1 MPVISTSSGLI
12 QSLPFD
18 VERLFDES
26 SNLSLAAVNQI
37 ETELSE
43 TQDWS
48 SLRRL
53 YEFAVQLGHDAE
65 VGRQLMVKAGL
76 VCLEQLG
83 DGVTAEA
90 YFRRV
95 LATDPGNYAAL
106 DAYAELCAA
115 QGRYEESADYFDA
128 AIAQAPDFEKVDI
141 CLRLAE
147 VCEHELLKGQRAI
160 DALEFAY
167 SIDPSRVDT
176 LRMARKSLT
185 RQGRFLEAKAAL
197 NAEYIAVE
205 SADGITNDMR
215 ASFALL
221 FRELGLELSRTSL
234 DMEAAR
240 SCLESARALGDIR
253 ALSYLDDLRYRELS
267 YQAYAEELIRK
278 ATSTGCPLDAAAYFV
293 EAAELYYAV
302 GHDLLRSEACI
313 ERALSVVP
321 GFPGVLKYLERAYGS
336 QAETAELYRERLQ
349 RLLEEATDVDFE
361 IELLQRLATLAHTP
375 PDENEDELAS
385 QIEAYEKLIE
395 LAPSHSE
402 SIDALLDIWE
412 DSGEPEK
419 AIEVLTQYLQA
430 VTSNE
435 IRVSAHIRLGQIY
448 LEGLG
453 KVEEATRQ
461 FQAALVLEPK
471 NFSAASALRAIY
483 LDSNED
489 KPLLECLDILL
500 DFAPDLQSRVSLIN
514 EMLDV
519 AQRVSEFA
527 VFDTKRKLFLFQP
540 ETEGLRD
547 ELDALAESN
556 QSRYLWID
564 TLIQTAQAH
573 FGTIGASLWVHVGDW
588 LVNAFHRSSDAIDA
602 YRQALSRVE
611 NFEAALEAL
620 DRLNA
625 EKSDPQGTAA
635 QLEAALQAATEPF
648 EQARILDHL
657 TAINLE
663 QLESPETALGY
674 AQRLKELDFESAKA
688 TALIKLQ
695 RVYEKTEDWESL
707 ADTLEQRERYLTHL
721 AKAEIQFERGK
732 LLLQKLNK
740 RELAAEVLIEAYPV
754 LTEVVEIVDLLYV
767 IAQSGV
773 QTERIA
779 NLIEPRLGQLA
790 DFGRQA
796 TILALQLELEQD
808 AEAKAR
814 IALRLGR
821 IHADRLRDLE
831 SALAVW
837 SDSIGGTTLDSR
849 LLSAVLR
856 SADTKELARQA
867 SDALRVAADRVEGA
881 LRSLIQSTR
890 GTVLAQTFGLNDEV
904 KSVFWEVLSE
914 DLQNKAALNG
924 FLGCSVAEGS
934 VSESLAELT
943 SRDLWSSEG
952 IQAEEALASVLV
964 LAAEQGVTGDWLDSL
979 IETVRN
985 SRIDSARV
993 MLALY
998 TLGQRSADV
1007 IKDQVWIQVDDS
1019 GVSEP
1024 VKSSLRM
1031 KKAVSYL
1038 GTEAFSEALSEIR
1051 EGLIIWPVNR
1061 EAKSLLEV
1069 LVNKKEFFAEAADLL
1084 TDLTQR
1090 LEDKSAQVKVL
1101 RARALHAESDAEEKE
1116 LYTDLARLQGG
1127 ELASPIAAHR
1137 TMVEAHERGLLV
1149 ADDYYEF
1156 CVSALRAEC
1165 LDKIEELAQHSDDL
1179 NLKRELARFFEGVA
1193 WDLHKSRAYWQKIVE
1208 LEPDDA
1214 EAISAIKRLESHDES
1229 VATIGEMLEERGE
1242 SSEELEEAMLYYL
1255 RAASVFGSDAQL
1267 AGKARETLEKAFDLA
1282 PGDLYALQAGS
1293 KILSKVGTVE
1303 EAEQFLSGAIE
1314 ATQEPSRIACLNVF
1328 LGEVLHSA
1336 GNVQQAAERYSK
1348 ALSFDSSHHSAV
1360 EAVEELMSSG
1370 DSSQVTAIVEAR
1382 VRAKGDWKA
1391 LVDIYQSVVD
1401 DTQDDRRKV
1410 EHLNAIRKIK
1420 ETTMTDASGAFEAAA
1435 QAFRVLPEND
1445 HIANTVSRLA
1455 SETGRSDEWMRLL
1468 VERAEKLP
1476 ENDPQRRDL
1485 RKRVA
1490 QFYENELG
1498 DKEESL
1504 RSWQELLL
1512 EWPENYD
1519 ALDAITRIGGELGD
1533 ELAVSSAF
1541 ERLASLQEDRGT
1553 RIEYLRAAASLV
1565 ENREEKY
1572 VDATTLYRKILDE
1585 EPDDIHAL
1593 EKLDGLLVRLELYD
1607 ELQSI
1612 ILRRLDFANTV
1623 SEQGVLKSRYGRLC
1637 VEKLGLHIEGVENL
1651 KTVVDWR
1658 HLDGLESAADV
1669 SSRSLFG
1676 LMTAVEDDNLGLA
1689 IQCANIIE
1697 PYWAEIEDFE
1707 KVIRCKEV
1715 RASAQD
1721 SDIKAAL
1728 IQECAQIF
1736 EDKLNEPE
1744 QAYTLLAKY
1753 LDERLHD
1760 DAWVDDLQRISSL
1773 LNRDS
1778 ELAKAL
1784 REALLSDDSHQ
1795 AFEEQWF
1802 RLARIYEESLHELTE
1817 AAFCYEKVRETRE
1830 FDERLLESL
1839 IRVYTATDSFRELVS
1854 VHRSVLAIPEQTA
1867 ERKIEVWTQITEIL
1881 ELRLD
1886 DAPLALD
1893 AYDARIDLEPEN
1905 VSLVEAMV
1913 ALAEKALDGPHLTDG
1928 LSRLLSLSD
1937 DDDAKIELLQRH
1949 GVAAYELCE
1958 NNSMAVVSFAE
1969 VLALSPAHEKAVVYL
1984 ERIFEDGGE
1993 PRLVSAKVLAEY
2005 YKRNERTKEYL
2016 AALQALLEGEIPKEE
2031 RVGILVEIAEV
2042 SKNILSEPET
2052 AFEYAGKAF
2061 ELEPSEETAISL
2073 LEQIT
2078 LDCDW
2083 YERLASF
2090 YSVQIPDIQ
2099 DFEISQ
2105 RIRHRLAEI
2114 YENELSDNDRTIE
2127 VLMSIIELSP
2137 SDSVALQA
2145 LERLYKELGSFSD
2158 LAEVYKHRVQQ
2169 ADTDNARI
2177 GLMRELARI
2186 EADLLLEPDTAI
2198 STLNELLLIDEYD
2211 VPALRRLAKLY
2222 EQNESFVEAEST
2234 LRRILAAPE
2243 EESREGL
2250 IARKELARLF
2260 LDFMSREHE
2269 SFDLLAENIAVAPTD
2284 EGTRQFVRE
2293 RLEIAISDERVER
2306 ALRFAQLNSEALR
2319 AGPEPRELVE
2329 ALRTEINLSE
2339 ELGTKAALNR
2349 EIADIYLHQL
2359 DQKELAFA
2367 ALSQAVTNEP
2377 DSQDTLVRLEA
2388 LGEDL
2393 TLLDEVLDVYENIT
2407 VESEVSEVA
2416 FDLKTRTAS
2425 ILQHKLQDLPAA
2437 IASWQA
2443 VLQLRP
2449 FDLKAA
2455 ESLDVI
2461 YSGQQ
2466 DWQKLS
2472 EILPLL
2478 AEIVSEDIERTTQLS
2493 MRLGRINEEELFNP
2507 KEAIQWYEKAWRLD
2521 AVATNAA
2528 EALERLL
2535 TEEEQ
2540 PELLAEVLVSVVWN
2554 NEGEIGDQLR
2564 RLLCLSRIKS
2574 LQPGGRADAITFLE
2588 AALEIDMDNKS
2599 AVSQLENLYEK
2610 EERWKE
2616 LGQLITRQ
2624 METAEDLGE
2633 KLELQKRRA
2642 FIVGTQLGTPEE
2654 AIEVWNDVLTND
2666 PNDQM
2671 ALKGLRKSYRQ
2682 AELWSSLVETI
2693 KKSISIENDPKSIK
2707 DLRFELAEVYLNY
2720 LDSRAD
2726 AINEAKR
2733 VLDIQ
2738 PLTVGEM
2745 VRLEGL
2751 FTSAET
2757 YSDAVRVMQY
2767 RIDVTSDKGEKVDIL
2782 FNVADIY
2789 RHKLRRSA
2797 SAVEVFERIL
2807 DQEPENDRAYSE
2819 LESLYEESSDYSKLI
2834 DLLDRRK
2841 VFVADEEEKENI
2853 VMRRVELQTT
2863 KLGAKEMAFVTA
2875 IGAFAESPSSSRI
2888 QELAEKL
2895 AEETDSWEDLAD
2907 VYVDA
2912 LDEPSIP
2919 LPRKM
2924 ELRRSLAEIYAS
2936 KLEDFDEA
2944 EDNLEVVV
2952 QTQPDETEAWVELVG
2967 IMRRQARWD
2976 DLIETRRRQVKMN
2989 ADDEAAKEALLEIA
3003 NVLSEQF
3010 DNVSE
3015 SISVLREGLLI
3026 DATDT
3031 QLIDALCQRLEMTS
3045 QWMPLI
3051 EVLESKLSSVE
3062 GDSAKGSVQY
3072 EIAQIWD
3079 ECIDDPDRAVTEYR
3093 SALDKNPGE
3102 MRALKAL
3109 EHLYAE
3115 MARFEELCDVYRQ
3128 QATFASEAGI
3138 AVEMWGRVARILKD
3152 KLGDLSGAA
3161 DALVKGLE
3169 SDPAHLPTVRELEV
3183 IWNETQNWA
3192 QLSEAYQ
3199 RHLDL
3204 IQQDAE
3210 EYNAVQLKLGSVYER
3225 LGDFERSETALMVV
3239 LEREPSS
3246 IEAIHG
3252 LAQLYENKGDYEQ
3265 ALSFLGQEAEQ
3276 ATISNQVA
3284 TALFKMGNIFE
3295 NMLGDRE
3302 QATVF
3307 YNRAIET
3314 DGSEVRSI
3322 QALCDIRR
3330 EETNWEDVARLE
3342 ELEAANLKESAKR
3355 ADAYCAAAKTRLEY
3369 FDDIESGIRLSLL
3382 AVDSE
3387 PDHEAANRYLAQLY
3401 YMNQVWESAE
3411 RFLEKVV
3418 HLTEHTASD
3427 AEKGELYFRLA
3438 YISEKLNEEDLAL
3451 ERYLQSNSFSP
3462 NNLDVLE
3469 GLANA
3474 LKRASRLEE
3483 AEGIYRDIL
3492 VHHRDT
3498 YTNAEVVFLYSQLGE
3513 IASAMDNFTEASA
3526 HFDSALEL
3534 ESSDPRTL
3542 RGYAELCE
3550 KTQDWERAFQ
3560 LRSRLITNLYEEEKF
3575 DELLR
3580 QADLCEAQLED
3591 KYRAADALAMARK
3604 LKPDN
3609 EDVVGRLF
3617 TMLKEVGQFEQAI
3630 AVGRDLLA
3638 LKKSDADK
3646 FTQYCELAHLFD
3658 AGQKDWKK
3666 SALAYNK
3673 ALELQPE
3680 NLEVFVRQVDM
3691 LTKYKRKKELAY
3703 AYQLMIQRL
3712 GNKSSTA
3719 NKRAVLWK
3727 NLADHYRDVIKDK
3740 AAAAQAYECVLKIT
3754 PDNHDVALELA
3765 AVQQTKRNTV
3775 GKALEIYHDLA
3786 IKSADPEKPI
3796 RELFELY
3803 GSREIEELDK
3813 CLVSAATLVFLDK
3826 ASNIETK
3833 AYEQLMSHWMKETDG
3848 TPSRPITEHL
3858 WKSLIFHNDCRN
3870 PIADILREL
3879 TIGFPGLFGG
3889 AQQKLEL
3896 KKKERVDLASK
3907 HSRKLRYLLI
3917 WDSVATSMGAPRV
3930 EHYFREFDGSPPR
3943 IFPGSSNVLF
3953 VGKQSMV
3960 FKEMPKDEIVWI
3972 LSRELTFARPEFSAV
3987 RALSAYDVALM
3998 LEATVRLFTG
4008 GIASGMKQNLE
4019 KPKIAQ
4025 MQELLKGYF
4034 QKDKR
4039 MQEVLQP
4046 LVTECMDKRSL
4057 VNFREFLYGVE
4068 HTASRVAVLLSSDIR
4083 SVIQGLNYT
4092 EPVTDMSER
4101 RRMREIRWFLMSDE
4115 HFTLREQL
4123 GLQLTH
4129 VSKPNG

>member
-1 MPVISTSSGLI
+1 MPVISMSSGLI

-43 TQDWS
+43 SQDWT

-65 VGRQLMVKAGL
+65 AGRQLMVKAGL

-106 DAYAELCAA
+106 DSYAELCAA
-115 QGRYEESADYFDA
+115 QGRYAEAADYFDA

-147 VCEHELLKGQRAI
+147 VCERELEKGQRAI

-185 RQGRFLEAKAAL
+185 RQGRFIEAHAAL
-197 NAEYIAVE
+197 DAEYLAVE
-205 SADGITNDMR
+205 SADGISDDMR

-234 DMEAAR
+234 DME
-240 SCLESARALGDIR
+240 SARACLEKARELGDIR

-267 YQAYAEELIRK
+267 YQAYAEELIKK
-278 ATSTGCPLDAAAYFV
+278 ATSSVRPLEAAAYFV

-321 GFPGVLKYLERAYGS
+321 GFPGVLKYLERAYGN
-336 QAETAELYRERLQ
+336 QPETAELYRERLQ
-349 RLLEEATDVDFE
+349 RLLEEATNVDFE
-361 IELLQRLATLAHTP
+361 IQLLQRLATLSHTQP
-375 PDENEDELAS
+375 EEGEDELAS

-402 SIDALLDIWE
+402 SVDALLEIWE
-412 DSGEPEK
+412 DRGEPEK

-430 VTSNE
+430 VNSNE
-435 IRVSAHIRLGQIY
+435 VRVSAHIRLGQIY

-461 FQAALVLEPK
+461 FQAALALEPR

-489 KPLLECLDILL
+489 KPLLDCLDILL
-500 DFAPDLQSRVSLIN
+500 VFAPDLPSRVSLVN

-519 AQRVSEFA
+519 AQRVSESA
-527 VFDTKRKLFLFQP
+527 VFNAKRKMFLYQP

-547 ELDALAESN
+547 ELDELAASN

-564 TLIQTAQAH
+564 TLIQTAQANS
-573 FGTIGASLWVHVGDW
+573 GEVGAGLWVHVGDW
-588 LVNAFHRSSDAIDA
+588 LVNAFHRSSDAIEA
-602 YRQALSRVE
+602 YRQALGRVD
-611 NFEAALEAL
+611 NYEAALEAL
-620 DRLNA
+620 DRLND
-625 EKSDPQGTAA
+625 EKSNPEGAAA
-635 QLEAALQAATEPF
+635 QLEAALQTSSAPS

-657 TAINLE
+657 TAINLD

-674 AQRLKELDFESAKA
+674 AQQLKELDFESARA

-695 RVYEKTEDWESL
+695 RVYEKTEDWEAL
-707 ADTLEQRERYLTHL
+707 AETLEQREKYLTHL

-754 LTEVVEIVDLLYV
+754 LTEVVEIVDLLFT
-767 IAQSGV
+767 IAKAGV
-773 QTERIA
+773 QADRIA
-779 NLIEPRLGQLA
+779 KLIEPRLGQLA
-790 DFGRQA
+790 DFARQA
-796 TILALQLELEQD
+796 AILEIQLESELD
-808 AEAKAR
+808 AEVRAR
-814 IALRLGR
+814 VGLRIGR
-821 IHADRLRDLE
+821 IRAERLKDLE
-831 SALAVW
+831 GALAVW
-837 SDSIGGTTLDSR
+837 SSSICGTTFDSH
-849 LLSAVLR
+849 LLSAISR
-856 SADTKELARQA
+856 TANTKELARQA
-867 SDALRVAADRVEGA
+867 SDALRVAAERTEGT

-890 GTVLAQTFGLNDEV
+890 GTVLAQAFGPNDEV
-904 KSVFWEVLSE
+904 KSLFWEVLSD
-914 DLQNKAALNG
+914 DLRNKAALNG
-924 FLGCSVAEGS
+924 FLGCSVAEES
-934 VSESLAELT
+934 VSESLAQLT
-943 SRDLWSSEG
+943 SQDSWSSEG
-952 IQAEEALASVLV
+952 AQVKEAFASVMM

-979 IETVRN
+979 VETVTN
-985 SRIDSARV
+985 STIDSARV

-998 TLGQRSADV
+998 TLGQRSTDIV
-1007 IKDQVWIQVDDS
+1007 TEQKWTRVDDS

-1024 VKSSLRM
+1024 VKSSIRM
-1031 KKAVSYL
+1031 KKAVSCL
-1038 GTEAFSEALSEIR
+1038 AAENSSEALSEIR
-1051 EGLIIWPVNR
+1051 EGLSIWPVNS
-1061 EAKSLLEV
+1061 EAKSLLES
-1069 LVNKKEFFAEAADLL
+1069 LVSKKEFFVEAAELL
-1084 TDLTQR
+1084 TNLSQR
-1090 LEDKSAQVKVL
+1090 LEDKSARVQVL
-1101 RARALHAESDAEEKE
+1101 RARALHAETDAEKKKFYSE
-1116 LYTDLARLQGG
+1116 LARMQGV
-1127 ELASPIAAHR
+1127 EIASPIAAHD
-1137 TMVEAHERGLLV
+1137 TMAEAQEKGLLV
-1149 ADDYYEF
+1149 ADDYYDL
-1156 CVSALRAEC
+1156 CVTALRAER
-1165 LDKIEELAQHSDDL
+1165 LDKVEEIAEKSNDL
-1179 NLKRELARFFEGVA
+1179 NLKKELARFFEGVA
-1193 WDLHKSRAYWQKIVE
+1193 WDLDKARVHWHRISELDPADVE
-1208 LEPDDA
+1208 ARSAVERLRPYD
-1214 EAISAIKRLESHDES
+1214 EAVVS
-1229 VATIGEMLEERGE
+1229 IGQMLEERGE
-1242 SSEELEEAMLYYL
+1242 SCEELEEATLYYL
-1255 RAASVFGSDAQL
+1255 RAASVFSGENQL
-1267 AGKARETLEKAFDLA
+1267 AKKARETLEKAFELA
-1282 PGDLYALQAGS
+1282 PEDLYVLQTGGR
-1293 KILSKVGTVE
+1293 ILAEIGTIK
-1303 EAEQFLSGAIE
+1303 EAEQLLLSAIE
-1314 ATQEPSRIACLNVF
+1314 TTQEPSRIACLYVS
-1328 LGEVLHSA
+1328 LGRIFHASGDL
-1336 GNVQQAAERYSK
+1336 QQAAERYGK
-1348 ALSFDSSHHSAV
+1348 ALSFDPGHYSAV
-1360 EAVEELMSSG
+1360 GAVEELMGSG
-1370 DSSQVTAIVEAR
+1370 DSSQITAIVEAR

-1401 DTQDDRRKV
+1401 ETQDDKRKV

-1420 ETTMTDASGAFEAAA
+1420 ETTMNDASGAFDAAA
-1435 QAFRVLPEND
+1435 QAFRTLPEND

-1455 SETGRSDEWMRLL
+1455 SETGRSDEWMHLL

-1476 ENDPQRRDL
+1476 ENDPQRLAL

-1498 DKEESL
+1498 NKEESL
-1504 RSWQELLL
+1504 RCWQELLS

-1519 ALDAITRIGGELGD
+1519 ALDAITRLGGELGD

-1541 ERLASLQEDRGT
+1541 ERLASLQEDRDT
-1553 RIEYLRAAASLV
+1553 RIEYLRAAASLI
-1565 ENREEKY
+1565 ENREEKHS
-1572 VDATTLYRKILDE
+1572 DAASLYRKILDE

-1593 EKLDGLLVRLELYD
+1593 EKLDDLLVNLELHDELKLVIHRRLE
-1607 ELQSI
+1607 
-1612 ILRRLDFANTV
+1612 FAHTV

-1637 VEKLGLHIEGVENL
+1637 VEKLGLHTEGLDHL
-1651 KTVVDWR
+1651 KSVVDWR
-1658 HLDGLESAADV
+1658 HLEGLEAAANA

-1676 LMTAVEDDNLGLA
+1676 LMNAVEEDNLELSV
-1689 IQCANIIE
+1689 QCANIVE
-1697 PYWAEIEDFE
+1697 PYWTELEDFE
-1707 KVIRCKEV
+1707 KVIRCKAVHANAEEG
-1715 RASAQD
+1715 D
-1721 SDIKAAL
+1721 TKAAL
-1728 IQECAQIF
+1728 LQECALIY
-1736 EDKLNEPE
+1736 EDKLNEPVKAFE
-1744 QAYTLLAKY
+1744 LLAKY
-1753 LDERLHD
+1753 LHERLHD
-1760 DAWVDDLQRISSL
+1760 YAWFDELQRISSL
-1773 LNRDS
+1773 INRDS
-1778 ELAKAL
+1778 ELARAL
-1784 REALLSDDSHQ
+1784 KEALLSDDTHQ
-1795 AFEEQWF
+1795 TFEEQWL
-1802 RLARIYEESLHELTE
+1802 RLARVYEERLDDLTD
-1817 AAFCYEKVRETRE
+1817 AAFCYEKVREIRE
-1830 FDERLLESL
+1830 FDELVLESL
-1839 IRVYTATDSFRELVS
+1839 IRVYTATGALRELVS
-1854 VHRSVLAIPEQTA
+1854 VYRSVLAIPEQTE
-1867 ERKIEVWTQITEIL
+1867 ERKIEVWAQITEIL
-1881 ELRLD
+1881 EVELD

-1893 AYDARIDLEPEN
+1893 AYDARIVLEPEN
-1905 VSLVEAMV
+1905 VSIVEAMV

-1937 DDDAKIELLQRH
+1937 TDDDVKIELLERH

-1958 NNSMAVVSFAE
+1958 DNNMAVGSFAE
-1969 VLALSPAHEKAVVYL
+1969 VLSLSPEHEKAVVYL

-1993 PRLVSAKVLAEY
+1993 PRLVSARILAEF
-2005 YKRNERTKEYL
+2005 YKRNGRMKEYL
-2016 AALQALLEGEIPKEE
+2016 SALEALLESEIPKEE
-2031 RVGILVEIAEV
+2031 RVEILVEIAEV
-2042 SKNILSEPET
+2042 SKNTLSEPGT

-2061 ELEPSEETAISL
+2061 ELEPSTEAAISL
-2073 LEQIT
+2073 LEQVT

-2083 YERLASF
+2083 FERLAGF
-2090 YSVQIPDIQ
+2090 YSAQISGIQ
-2099 DFEISQ
+2099 NFEIGQ
-2105 RIRHRLAEI
+2105 KIRHRLAEI
-2114 YENELSDNDRTIE
+2114 YEHELSDNDQAIE

-2137 SDSVALQA
+2137 SDCVALQS

-2169 ADTDNARI
+2169 ADTDNARV

-2186 EADLLLEPDTAI
+2186 EADLLLEPETAI
-2198 STLNELLLIDEYD
+2198 GTLNELLLIDEHD
-2211 VPALRRLAKLY
+2211 IPALRRLAKLY
-2222 EQNESFVEAEST
+2222 EQNESFAQAEAT
-2234 LRRILAAPE
+2234 LRKILSAPE
-2243 EESREGL
+2243 DELREEL

-2260 LDFMSREHE
+2260 LDFMSREQDGYE
-2269 SFDLLAENIAVAPTD
+2269 LLAENIAVAPTD

-2293 RLEIAISDERVER
+2293 RLEIAISDEREER

-2329 ALRTEINLSE
+2329 ALRTEITLSE
-2339 ELGTKAALNR
+2339 ELATKAGINR
-2349 EIADIYLHQL
+2349 EIANIYLHQL

-2367 ALSQAVTNEP
+2367 ALSQAVTNQP
-2377 DSQDTLVRLEA
+2377 DDKNTLSHLEE
-2388 LGEDL
+2388 LGEEL
-2393 TLLDEVLDVYENIT
+2393 MLLDEVLDVYEHIAS
-2407 VESEVSEVA
+2407 ESDVSEVA
-2416 FDLKTRTAS
+2416 FDLKTRTAL
-2425 ILQHKLQDLPAA
+2425 ILQHKLLDLPAA
-2437 IASWQA
+2437 IASWQS

-2449 FDLKAA
+2449 FDLMAA

-2461 YSGQQ
+2461 YSDQQ

-2478 AEIVSEDIERTTQLS
+2478 AEIVSEDTERTTQIS
-2493 MRLGRINEEELFNP
+2493 MRLGRINEEELANP
-2507 KEAIQWYEKAWRLD
+2507 LEAIQWYEKAWRLD
-2521 AVATNAA
+2521 AVGTTAA

-2554 NEGEIGDQLR
+2554 NEGDVDDQLR

-2574 LQPGGRADAITFLE
+2574 LKPEGRSDAITFLE
-2588 AALEIDMDNKS
+2588 AALEIDINNKS
-2599 AVSQLENLYEK
+2599 AVSQLENLYEQ
-2610 EERWKE
+2610 EERWKD

-2624 METAEDLGE
+2624 METSEDLGE

-2682 AELWSSLVETI
+2682 AELWPSLVETI
-2693 KKSISIENDPKSIK
+2693 KKSISIEADSKGIK
-2707 DLRFELAEVYLNY
+2707 DLRFELAEVYLNH

-2726 AINEAKR
+2726 AINESKR

-2745 VRLEGL
+2745 VRLEGI
-2751 FTSAET
+2751 FTSAEA

-2767 RIDVTSDKGEKVDIL
+2767 RIDVTDDKGEKVDVL

-2789 RHKLRRSA
+2789 RHKLRRAA
-2797 SAVEVFERIL
+2797 SAVEIFERIL
-2807 DQEPENDRAYSE
+2807 DEEPENDRAYGE

-2841 VFVADEEEKENI
+2841 VFVTDEEEKENI

-2875 IGAFAESPSSSRI
+2875 IGAFAESPNSSRI

-2895 AEETDSWEDLAD
+2895 AEETGSWEDLAD

-2924 ELRRSLAEIYAS
+2924 ELRRSLAGIYAS

-2952 QTQPDETEAWVELVG
+2952 QTQPDETEAWIELAG
-2967 IMRRQARWD
+2967 IMRQQARWD

-2989 ADDEAAKEALLEIA
+2989 SDDEAAKEALLEIA
-3003 NVLSEQF
+3003 NVLSEEF
-3010 DNVSE
+3010 DNISE

-3026 DATDT
+3026 DASDIR
-3031 QLIDALCQRLEMTS
+3031 LIEALSQRLEKTS
-3045 QWMPLI
+3045 QWMPLV
-3051 EVLESKLSSVE
+3051 EVLESKLNSVE

-3093 SALDKNPGE
+3093 AALDKNPGE

-3115 MARFEELCDVYRQ
+3115 MARFEELCDVYKQ
-3128 QATFASEAGI
+3128 QATFASEAGV
-3138 AVEMWGRVARILKD
+3138 AVEMWGRVATILKD

-3161 DALVKGLE
+3161 NALVKGLE

-3183 IWNETQNWA
+3183 VWNETQDWS

-3199 RHLDL
+3199 RHLAL
-3204 IQQDAE
+3204 IQEDSE
-3210 EYNAVQLKLGSVYER
+3210 EYGSVQLKLGAVYEK
-3225 LGDFERSETALMVV
+3225 LGNLEQSEIALTAV
-3239 LEREPSS
+3239 LDRQPSS

-3252 LAQLYENKGDYEQ
+3252 LAQLYENKGDYER

-3276 ATISNQVA
+3276 ATNSHQVA

-3295 NMLGDRE
+3295 SMLGERE
-3302 QATVF
+3302 QATEF
-3307 YNRAIET
+3307 YNRAIEANA
-3314 DGSEVRSI
+3314 SEVRSI
-3322 QALCDIRR
+3322 RALCDIRK
-3330 EETNWEDVARLE
+3330 EEENWEDVARLE
-3342 ELEAANLKESAKR
+3342 ELEAANLEESAKR

-3369 FDDIESGIRLSLL
+3369 FDDIEAGIRLSLL
-3382 AVDSE
+3382 AVDSYPE
-3387 PDHEAANRYLAQLY
+3387 HEAANRYLAQLY

-3411 RFLEKVV
+3411 RYLEKVV
-3418 HLTEHTASD
+3418 QLTEHAASD

-3438 YISEKLNEEDLAL
+3438 YISEKLSEEDLAL
-3451 ERYLQSNSFSP
+3451 ERYLQSNALSP

-3513 IASAMDNFTEASA
+3513 IASAMEKFTEAAS

-3534 ESSDPRTL
+3534 EGSDPTSL
-3542 RGYAELCE
+3542 RGYAQLCE

-3560 LRSRLITNLYEEEKF
+3560 LRARLITNLYEDEKF

-3580 QADLCEAQLED
+3580 QANMCEVQLQD
-3591 KYRAADALAMARK
+3591 KYRAVEALAMARK
-3604 LKPDN
+3604 LRPDN
-3609 EDVVGRLF
+3609 EAVVERLF
-3617 TMLKEVGQFEQAI
+3617 AMLKAVGQVEQAI

-3638 LKKSDADK
+3638 LRTSDADK
-3646 FTQYCELAHLFD
+3646 FEQYCELAQLFD
-3658 AGQKDWKK
+3658 VGQKEWKK

-3680 NLEVFVRQVDM
+3680 NFEVFVKQVDM
-3691 LTKYKRKKELAY
+3691 LTKYKRKSELAY

-3719 NKRAVLWK
+3719 SKRAVLWK
-3727 NLADHYRDVIKDK
+3727 SLGDHYRDVTKDK
-3740 AAAAQAYECVLKIT
+3740 AAAAQAYECVLRIT

-3775 GKALEIYHDLA
+3775 GQALEIYHDLA
-3786 IKSADPEKPI
+3786 VKSADPEKPI

-3803 GSREIEELDK
+3803 GSRELEEFDK

-3833 AYEQLMSHWMKETDG
+3833 AYEQLMSRAPD

-3858 WKSLIFHNDCRN
+3858 WKNLVFHPACRN
-3870 PIADILREL
+3870 PVSDILREL
-3879 TIGFPGLFGG
+3879 AVGFPTLFGG

-3896 KKKERVDLASK
+3896 KKKERVDLGSK
-3907 HSRKLRYLLI
+3907 NSRRLRYLQI
-3917 WDSVATSMGAPRV
+3917 WDSVATSMSAPRV

-3943 IFPGSSNVLF
+3943 IFPGSSNILF

-3998 LEATVRLFTG
+3998 LEATVKLFTG
-4008 GIASGMKQNLE
+4008 GKASGMKQNLE
-4019 KPKIAQ
+4019 KPKVEQ

-4034 QKDKR
+4034 QKDKH

-4057 VNFREFLYGVE
+4057 GNFREFLYGVE

-4101 RRMREIRWFLMSDE
+4101 RRMREIRWFLMSNE
-4115 HFTLREQL
+4115 HFALREQL

-4129 VSKPNG
+4129 VSKPNR